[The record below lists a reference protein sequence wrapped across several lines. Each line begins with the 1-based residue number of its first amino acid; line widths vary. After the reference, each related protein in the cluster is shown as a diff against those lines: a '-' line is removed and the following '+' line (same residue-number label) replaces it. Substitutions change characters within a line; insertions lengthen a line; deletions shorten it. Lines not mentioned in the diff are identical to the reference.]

1 MQLYFNFFKNLY
13 TWKIDKDSGD
23 SSCMFLLSKCYPKTM
38 WVNNCLLLI
47 LSLWVSSG
55 AQLILAGCPWVCSQ
69 PKRRL
74 RVVMASLTCLV
85 VGIFLAGQGDMSG
98 PCVTFH
104 QAGLGLWCPQ
114 DPKKQCV
121 RLLETLKL
129 TNTTSSTSFG
139 LRQVPK
145 IAPNQDWRLCINS
158 SIWQ

>member
-1 MQLYFNFFKNLY
+1 MIAAVCF
-13 TWKIDKDSGD
+13 
-23 SSCMFLLSKCYPKTM
+23 C
-38 WVNNCLLLI
+38 WVNANSARQCELI
-47 LSLWVSSG
+47 TAYCWSWAYGSVQG

-69 PKRRL
+69 PKRKL

-85 VGIFLAGQGDMSG
+85 MAYSLAGQGTWVGHVSPSTRLVWAYG
-98 PCVTFH
+98 AH
-104 QAGLGLWCPQ
+104 RILRNS
-114 DPKKQCV
+114 V

-158 SIWQ
+158 LHLAIIHTPSNSFM